1 MVSENTKEF
10 ELRGGVAA
18 ITGAASGLG
27 LEIARACAAAGM
39 SLALCDIDADRL
51 QVAVDELSRAT
62 PCIGTQVDVRREQDV
77 KAFAD
82 RVFRHFG
89 KVSVLFNNA
98 GVIIARPLIE
108 TTLDDWK
115 WLLDINL
122 MGVIHGIGAFLPRLI
137 AQDCESRVVNTSS
150 VAGFLSVPGLSAYC
164 VSKHAVVALSET
176 LEQEL
181 RAQQAQVGVTIL
193 LPAFVPTQLAR
204 NALSRPSQSAS
215 VTPLSSAARKAEA
228 DLERAVS
235 SGKLSAADVA
245 GVTLAGVRARSHY
258 VFTHPKIRGAIKE
271 RMAAV
276 YSALESAVR

>member
-1 MVSENTKEF
+1 
-10 ELRGGVAA
+10 
-18 ITGAASGLG
+18 
-27 LEIARACAAAGM
+27 
-39 SLALCDIDADRL
+39 
-51 QVAVDELSRAT
+51 
-62 PCIGTQVDVRREQDV
+62 
-77 KAFAD
+77 
-82 RVFRHFG
+82 
-89 KVSVLFNNA
+89 VLFNNA

-122 MGVIHGIGAFLPRLI
+122 MGVIHGIDAFLPRLI

-258 VFTHPKIRGAIKE
+258 VFTHPKIRGAIEE